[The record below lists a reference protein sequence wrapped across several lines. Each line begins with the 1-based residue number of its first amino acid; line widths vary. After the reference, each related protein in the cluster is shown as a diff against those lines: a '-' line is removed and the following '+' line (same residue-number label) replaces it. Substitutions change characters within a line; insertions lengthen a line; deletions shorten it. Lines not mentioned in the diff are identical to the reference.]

1 MDLDKIW
8 VLDLASQ
15 KHHFCQVLSK
25 SVMVGLNPLGDLV
38 WNYPVDQGYSS
49 DEKVCCGG
57 VDTSIKGFIPHNMSL
72 IYFIL
77 GSQPHDSVCDIALN
91 VTFL

>member
-38 WNYPVDQGYSS
+38 WNDPV
-49 DEKVCCGG
+49 
-57 VDTSIKGFIPHNMSL
+57 
-72 IYFIL
+72 
-77 GSQPHDSVCDIALN
+77 SVPLEFCLPQ
-91 VTFL
+91 